1 MKNGKKLC
9 LLLSCVVLM
18 TLLCAF
24 AAAESADSGFEI
36 TGGVLTKYTGPGGD
50 VVIPDGVTEIGSSAF
65 ANCGTLTSVV
75 IPEGVT
81 KIGDKAFNGCY
92 NLTSVTLPATLKTL
106 GKNVFDY
113 CSSLASFVDK
123 SGRCVKFGWSRL

>member
-1 MKNGKKLC
+1 MKNGKRFC
-9 LLLSCVVLM
+9 LLLLLCAAVL
-18 TLLCAF
+18 TLLCAA
-24 AAAESADSGFEI
+24 AAAESTDDGFQI
-36 TGGVLTKYTGPGGD
+36 TDGVLTKYTGPGGD

-65 ANCGTLTSVV
+65 ASCSTLTSVV

-106 GKNVFDY
+106 GKNVLTTAAVWPALWTRAAD
-113 CSSLASFVDK
+113 A
-123 SGRCVKFGWSRL
+123 